1 MSTQLYSTTNVDA
14 GDLAPPLLLKLH
26 ALEEKQQQFS
36 DVLSALVRA
45 LETKDYYL
53 YEHSYRVMYFT
64 LQFAQLLN
72 LAPGII
78 STCTLGALFHDLGKI
93 SLSNTLL
100 HKPSRLTDQ
109 EFDRMRQHPVCG
121 ALILNHMPIFRNVVP
136 IVHCHHEWWNG
147 AGYPNGICGEAIPLG
162 ARIVAITDAYEVM
175 TSTHRSYRQP
185 CTHLEALAELCRCAG
200 TQFDPTLVPLFCTNL
215 QPPCLQT
222 HVHAF
227 INSGIEPGYQ
237 ENRSVQMAS

>member
-1 MSTQLYSTTNVDA
+1 MSTQLYSTTHVDA
-14 GDLAPPLLLKLH
+14 DDLARPLLLKLH

-36 DVLSALVRA
+36 DVLSTLVRA
-45 LETKDYYL
+45 LQTKDYYL

-78 STCTLGALFHDLGKI
+78 STCALGALFHDLGKI

-100 HKPSRLTDQ
+100 HKASRLTDQ
-109 EFDRMRQHPVCG
+109 EFARMRQHPVRG
-121 ALILNHMPIFRNVVP
+121 ALILNYMPIFRNVVS

-147 AGYPNGICGEAIPLG
+147 AGYPNGIRGEAIPLG

-175 TSTHRSYRQP
+175 TSTHRPYRQP
-185 CTHLEALAELCRCAG
+185 CPHLEALAELHRCAG
-200 TQFDPTLVPLFCTNL
+200 TQFDPTLVSLFCTNL

-222 HVHAF
+222 HAHAF
-227 INSGIEPGYQ
+227 INSGTEPGYQ